1 MKHGTFSSP
10 PYVISWSSAKRHGRE
25 KSHPATPNPVV
36 SFSRRAAEC
45 ALVQAIS
52 CLACINSLFSLI
64 GPLGSESQLSIVRF
78 YSVLQMILRTLRSIP
93 LFCYAKRGYLALH
106 HPKPRTNRFP
116 VDDGELA
123 AACAIAFR
131 KQCLL
136 WCLVRRT
143 CSKNCMLP
151 APKQRLTF

>member
-1 MKHGTFSSP
+1 M
-10 PYVISWSSAKRHGRE
+10 
-25 KSHPATPNPVV
+25 V
-36 SFSRRAAEC
+36 SFSRRAAKC
-45 ALVQAIS
+45 ALSPSRNLTIATHWSFPTRGCSHSI
-52 CLACINSLFSLI
+52 FSLI

-136 WCLVRRT
+136 WCLARRA
-143 CSKNCMLP
+143 CSKNCMLS
-151 APKQRLTF
+151 APKQRLGFLTGTTPMVFKP

>member
-1 MKHGTFSSP
+1 MEERNLIQPHRIRWYRF
-10 PYVISWSSAKRHGRE
+10 
-25 KSHPATPNPVV
+25 PAAPLNARYPQT
-36 SFSRRAAEC
+36 
-45 ALVQAIS
+45 AIS
-52 CLACINSLFSLI
+52 RLRPFWSFPTRGGSHSIFSLI

-136 WCLVRRT
+136 WCLARRA
-143 CSKNCMLP
+143 CSKNCMLS